1 MLRQSKLADVGLD
14 LPNPLGI
21 NEQGMSANT
30 ITASSLSSATLC
42 FVFLSS
48 LPGSKIEKK
57 VPQITVEASVYFF
70 HLSFFSLFFNHI
82 PVPPGTKIALM
93 PMKDSW
99 AGIIAEGLHCSVAS
113 IPLSFISAEVWGQ
126 LSSLSQ
132 DFTMVKWEVTS
143 PQPPHSLAPS

>member
-1 MLRQSKLADVGLD
+1 MRTATSANSVANAKTVEVGRCRAGFAKSIRNKWAGNVGKYHHCFLFVFC
-14 LPNPLGI
+14 NPL
-21 NEQGMSANT
+21 
-30 ITASSLSSATLC
+30 LC
-42 FVFLSS
+42 LFVFSS
-48 LPGSKIEKK
+48 WLQNRKESPTDHSGSI
-57 VPQITVEASVYFF
+57 SLFF
-70 HLSFFSLFFNHI
+70 PPFFFSLFFNHI

-132 DFTMVKWEVTS
+132 DFTMVK
-143 PQPPHSLAPS
+143 

>member
-14 LPNPLGI
+14 SPNPLGI

-30 ITASSLSSATLC
+30 ITASSSSSATLC
-42 FVFLSS
+42 SVFLSS
-48 LPGSKIEKK
+48 LPVSKIEKK
-57 VPQITVEASVYFF
+57 VPQITVEALVYFF
-70 HLSFFSLFFNHI
+70 HLSFFFFFNHI
-82 PVPPGTKIALM
+82 PVPLGTKIPLM
-93 PMKDSW
+93 PLKDSW

-132 DFTMVKWEVTS
+132 DFTMVK
-143 PQPPHSLAPS
+143 